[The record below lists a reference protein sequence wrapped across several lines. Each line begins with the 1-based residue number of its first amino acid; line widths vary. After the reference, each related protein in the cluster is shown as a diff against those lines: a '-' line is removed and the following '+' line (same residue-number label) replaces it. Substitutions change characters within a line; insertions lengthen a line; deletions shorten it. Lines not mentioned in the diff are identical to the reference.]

1 MDNNSTVC
9 GIYMKRS
16 VKFGIKQSKNR
27 LKVAEHW
34 LTKAKISGSSDE
46 LIFFSKK
53 KALIA
58 AILHYQSPLGRKR
71 FVTLKETQ
79 FIYLI
84 VK

>member
-34 LTKAKISGSSDE
+34 LTKAKISGSSNE
-46 LIFFSKK
+46 LIFFQK

-71 FVTLKETQ
+71 FDTLKETQ

>member
-1 MDNNSTVC
+1 
-9 GIYMKRS
+9 MKRS
-16 VKFGIKQSKNR
+16 VKFGTKQSKNR

-34 LTKAKISGSSDE
+34 LTKAKISGSSNE
-46 LIFFSKK
+46 LIFFRR